1 MPYNNAYRFIT
12 LKNCQ
17 LLNQV
22 YKHCNQKQ
30 RKILQLFRLP
40 NIFIRYYSSSNAK
53 NYSGESRLR
62 LFTFGCDSDKNVS
75 RSISDSHGHGSHGH
89 DLKNQI
95 DFGILFDVDGVLAKG
110 SFPLDPAKKAMAKLK
125 DSEGNFKVPV
135 AFVTNSSSRS
145 VDKAHQIGNWF
156 DITVL
161 PEHVIVAP
169 TPVKLL
175 REFHDQYTLVI
186 GQQHK
191 CEIAHD
197 LGFKN
202 VCTIEDLKEAYPL
215 LDMVDHKNRVKVAS
229 KEFEEYK
236 VNPYFPK
243 VDVILVIGEPCHWE
257 TDLQILIDLLLTEG
271 EPNKPLKDPL
281 EVSQVSV
288 IACNMDLVYSAE
300 ASMPRFGN
308 GAFLLCLETLYKKIT
323 GKELVY
329 KSLVGKPCEITY
341 RYAEHT
347 IAKIAKQMGIIQPI
361 KRLYFLGFYN
371 RFLTISDNPNVD
383 IVGANLYNRYI
394 KRQQTNT
401 RSVNMP
407 ASRLFPVTDE
417 LEKQTVD
424 HIHGILVGTGVYRY
438 RPAEEITTETI
449 QVDHGHRDFDNEP
462 ELSRPHQFVPDVND
476 GIDFIFGKEGMQ

>member
-1 MPYNNAYRFIT
+1 MPFLKAYRFIS
-12 LKNCQ
+12 LKNFQ

-22 YKHCNQKQ
+22 YRPYTSQKQ
-30 RKILQLFRLP
+30 KRNILQKFSLS
-40 NIFIRYYSSSNAK
+40 NAFIRYYSNSSSRDKK
-53 NYSGESRLR
+53 NSEQSKLR
-62 LFTFGCDSDKNVS
+62 LFTFGCDADKNHHKNVS
-75 RSISDSHGHGSHGH
+75 RNISDSHGRHGH
-89 DLKNQI
+89 DHKKQI
-95 DFGILFDVDGVLAKG
+95 EFGILLDVDGVLAKG
-110 SFPLDPAKKAMAKLK
+110 NFPLEPAKKAVAKLK
-125 DSEGNFKVPV
+125 DSEGNLKVPV

-145 VDKAHQIGNWF
+145 LDKASQIGNWF

-175 REFHDQYTLVI
+175 REFHQQHTLVI
-186 GQQHK
+186 GQEHK
-191 CEIAHD
+191 REIAHD

-215 LDMVDHKNRVKVAS
+215 LDMVDHKNRIKITS
-229 KEFEEYK
+229 QEFEEYR

-257 TDLQILIDLLLTEG
+257 TDLQILLDLLLTEG
-271 EPNKPLKDPL
+271 EPNKPLKDLL

-329 KSLVGKPCEITY
+329 KNLVGKPCEITY

-347 IAKIAKQMGIIQPI
+347 ISKIAKQMGIIQPI
-361 KRLYFLGFYN
+361 KRLYFLGFV
-371 RFLTISDNPNVD
+371 SC
-383 IVGANLYNRYI
+383 
-394 KRQQTNT
+394 
-401 RSVNMP
+401 
-407 ASRLFPVTDE
+407 
-417 LEKQTVD
+417 
-424 HIHGILVGTGVYRY
+424 IH
-438 RPAEEITTETI
+438 
-449 QVDHGHRDFDNEP
+449 
-462 ELSRPHQFVPDVND
+462 
-476 GIDFIFGKEGMQ
+476 